1 MAQTGTME
9 LEKGKLLFLEDKKCI
24 VDDFHKFIKKE
35 GYDFLSTSDAEEALL
50 VAEFEKPGA
59 ILIDMTV
66 YFPENSE
73 TMPEYDFLEKLK
85 KNPKIKNI
93 PVVIL
98 ADSDSEDER
107 KKCERMG
114 AAAYITRRGKTPG
127 GIFRFIEAVINK
139 SGQI

>member
-1 MAQTGTME
+1 MAQAGTME
-9 LEKGKLLFLEDKKCI
+9 SEKGKLLFLEDKKFI
-24 VDDFHKFIKKE
+24 VDDFHKFIKRA

-59 ILIDMTV
+59 ILVDMALV
-66 YFPENSE
+66 DPG
-73 TMPEYDFLEKLK
+73 YDFLEELK
-85 KNPKIKNI
+85 KNIKIKNI

-98 ADSDSEDER
+98 TDSDSEDER

-114 AAAYITRRGKTPG
+114 AAAYIARRGKTPG
-127 GIFRFIEAVINK
+127 EILRSVEAVINK